1 MLMKKIL
8 IICLLSSLPIVL
20 LAKHKGGN
28 IIHCNV
34 TYTEFEKLAN
44 KAPKGVGR
52 DFRTGKERY
61 LYSLEGADI
70 YLISGADTLDRVKS
84 DFEGLAIFK
93 KVANGE
99 YVISASKEGFESVS
113 SKVVIKDNNG
123 KALLTFGAKTE

>member
-1 MLMKKIL
+1 MKKIL

-84 DFEGLAIFK
+84 DFEGLA
-93 KVANGE
+93 NGE

-113 SKVVIKDNNG
+113 SKVVIKDNKG